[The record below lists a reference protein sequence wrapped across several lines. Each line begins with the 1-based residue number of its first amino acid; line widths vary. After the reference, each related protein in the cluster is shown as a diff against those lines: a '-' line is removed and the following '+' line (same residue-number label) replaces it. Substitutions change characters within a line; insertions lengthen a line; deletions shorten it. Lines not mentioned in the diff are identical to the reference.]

1 MPPKANSKF
10 WRTGL
15 GGPQPPPGPL
25 LAGGHGE
32 RDGPCACFRP
42 LRVILDKWIPKT
54 IFAAPRNS
62 WPRGGASYNNRK
74 AA

>member
-25 LAGGHGE
+25 LAGGDGE
-32 RDGPCACFRP
+32 RAPHLFLP
-42 LRVILDKWIPKT
+42 LARYFDKWIPKM

-62 WPRGGASYNNRK
+62 SPRGGASYSNRK

>member
-25 LAGGHGE
+25 LAGGDGE
-32 RDGPCACFRP
+32 RAPHLFSP
-42 LRVILDKWIPKT
+42 LARYLEKWIPKT